1 MTRIVAVRPSSLER
15 MSDSE
20 HLFTPL
26 TLRGVTFPN
35 RLVVSPMCQYS
46 SVDGFANDWH
56 LVHLGSRAAGGAGLV
71 IAEATAVEARGRI
84 SYGDLGIWQ
93 DEHIDFFRRITAFIK
108 SQGAVA
114 GIQLAHAG
122 RKASCELPWNGGT
135 VIHPEATNGWQA
147 VAPSPLPFRPGD
159 PVPQALTK
167 NEIRHTLQLFADAA
181 KRAVAAGFEVIEI
194 HAAHGYL
201 LNEFLSPVSNHRAD
215 EYGGSFTNRV
225 RLALEVVEAIR
236 AEMPQHMP
244 LFLRIS
250 ATDWT
255 DGGWTIDDSVALARL
270 VAPLGVD
277 LIDASSGGNVLHA
290 KIPVGPG
297 YQVQFAERIRREAK
311 ILTAAVGMITGAEQ
325 ADAVIRAGQAD
336 LVLLAREFL
345 RDPYFPLHAAQQLKA
360 PVLSPNQY
368 LRAFAHSTP
377 RPARE

>member
-1 MTRIVAVRPSSLER
+1 

-26 TLRGVTFPN
+26 TIRGITLPN
-35 RLVVSPMCQYS
+35 RIAVSPMCQYS
-46 SVDGFANDWH
+46 SVDGFASDWH

-71 IAEATAVEARGRI
+71 IAEASAIEARGRI

-93 DEHIDFFRRITAFIK
+93 DEHIDFLRRITAFIK

-122 RKASCELPWNGGT
+122 RKASCELPWNGGA
-135 VIHPEATNGWQA
+135 VIPPGAKNGWQA
-147 VAPSPLPFRPGD
+147 IAPSSLPFRPGD
-159 PVPQALTK
+159 PAPQALTQS
-167 NEIRHTLQLFADAA
+167 EIQHTIQLFAAA
-181 KRAVAAGFEVIEI
+181 AQRAVAAGFEVIEI

-201 LNEFLSPVSNHRAD
+201 LHEFLSPVSNHRGD
-215 EYGGSFTNRV
+215 EYGGSFANRV
-225 RLALEVVEAIR
+225 RLVIEVIEAIR
-236 AEMPQHMP
+236 AEMPPHLP
-244 LFLRIS
+244 LFMRIS

-277 LIDASSGGNVLHA
+277 LIDASSGGNVLEA

-297 YQVQFAERIRREAK
+297 YQIQFAERIRREAK
-311 ILTAAVGMITGAEQ
+311 ILTAAVGMITGAGQ
-325 ADAVIRAGQAD
+325 ADEVVRAGQAD
-336 LVLLAREFL
+336 LVLLARELL
-345 RDPYFPLHAAQQLKA
+345 RDPYFPLHAAQQLNA
-360 PVLSPNQY
+360 PMLSPNQY

>member
-1 MTRIVAVRPSSLER
+1 MA
-15 MSDSE
+15 DSE

-26 TLRGVTFPN
+26 TIRGITFPN
-35 RLVVSPMCQYS
+35 RIAVSPMCQYS

-71 IAEATAVEARGRI
+71 MAEATAVEARGRI

-93 DEHIDFFRRITAFIK
+93 DEHIDFLRRITAFIK

-122 RKASCELPWNGGT
+122 RKASCELPWNGGA
-135 VIHPEATNGWQA
+135 VIAAGAKNGWQA
-147 VAPSPLPFRPGD
+147 IGPSPLAFRPGD
-159 PVPQALTK
+159 PVPHTLTK
-167 NEIRHTLQLFADAA
+167 AEIQHTIQLFAAA
-181 KRAVAAGFEVIEI
+181 AQRAVAAGFEVIEI

-201 LNEFLSPVSNHRAD
+201 LHEFLSPVSNHRAD
-215 EYGGSFTNRV
+215 EYGGSFANRV
-225 RLALEVVEAIR
+225 RIVIEVVEAIR
-236 AEMPQHMP
+236 AEIPKELP
-244 LFLRIS
+244 LFMRIS

-255 DGGWTIDDSVALARL
+255 DGGWMIDDSVALARL

-277 LIDASSGGNVLHA
+277 LIDASSGGNVLEA

-311 ILTAAVGMITGAEQ
+311 ILAAAVGMITSAAQ

-336 LVLLAREFL
+336 LVLMARELL
-345 RDPYFPLHAAQQLKA
+345 RDPYFPLHAAQQLDA
-360 PVLSPNQY
+360 PILSPNQY
-368 LRAFAHSTP
+368 LRAFSHSTP

>member
-1 MTRIVAVRPSSLER
+1 MA
-15 MSDSE
+15 DSE
-20 HLFTPL
+20 HFFTPL
-26 TLRGVTFPN
+26 TIRGITFPN
-35 RLVVSPMCQYS
+35 RIAVSPMCQYS

-71 IAEATAVEARGRI
+71 IAEASAVEARGRI

-93 DEHIDFFRRITAFIK
+93 DAHIDFLRRITAFIK
-108 SQGAVA
+108 SRGAVA

-122 RKASCELPWNGGT
+122 RKASCELPWNGGA
-135 VIHPEATNGWQA
+135 VIHPGTRNGWQA
-147 VAPSPLPFRPGD
+147 MAPSPLAFRPGD
-159 PVPQALTK
+159 PIPHALTK
-167 NEIRHTLQLFADAA
+167 NEIQHTIELFAAA
-181 KRAVAAGFEVIEI
+181 AIRAVAAGFEVIEI

-215 EYGGSFTNRV
+215 EYGGSFTNRI
-225 RLALEVVEAIR
+225 RLVLEVVEAIR
-236 AEMPQHMP
+236 AKMPQHLP
-244 LFLRIS
+244 LFMRIS

-277 LIDASSGGNVLHA
+277 LIDASSGGNVLDA

-311 ILTAAVGMITGAEQ
+311 ILTAAVGMITGAVQ

-336 LVLLAREFL
+336 LVLLARELL
-345 RDPYFPLHAAQQLKA
+345 RDPYFPLHAAQQLNA
-360 PVLSPNQY
+360 PILTPHQY
-368 LRAFAHSTP
+368 LRAFAQSTP